1 LMIIEH
7 GLDIFV
13 GIISHG
19 KTPQNLFLEK

>member
-1 LMIIEH
+1 MMIEH

-13 GIISHG
+13 GIISYG